1 LSNDALWLQRA
12 GRGRVV
18 AICADAM
25 RRALLLATLGSLIDE
40 IDLGLFSV
48 CFTLDVHTDAL
59 SLFAAAVVPVSQSLV
74 SENVPE
80 TGRGKAFSILAM
92 CAGLAGSA
100 SAFLYGMFT
109 WQFAYRIMGRITLML
124 AIWIFIIFPADA
136 REKPQRGSFVREL
149 GSEMEQLKKILSIP
163 SFWALLLGG
172 LVGCIPWNALSF
184 TLMYL
189 QSLGFSATHAASL
202 LTVMSVGKI
211 AGSLLGGL
219 LGDRLASWWP
229 LHGRAFVGQMSILLG
244 AIPLCWVLRPHNES
258 PDSLIQIAVALFLFS
273 LLAVWCQPGVFRP
286 LWSELVPAESRGKI
300 IGWWRCMA
308 GSCGA
313 ILGGP
318 MVGYMS
324 MMFLGYKPR
333 KQVIDIEQESNAES
347 LGTAMLLCTML
358 PWALC
363 FCCYSAIHFTY
374 LRYRASEVVPKQK
387 GSEL

>member
-1 LSNDALWLQRA
+1 MAST
-12 GRGRVV
+12 
-18 AICADAM
+18 
-25 RRALLLATLGSLIDE
+25 LLAKASNLEAMTSNLEAMTSR
-40 IDLGLFSV
+40 
-48 CFTLDVHTDAL
+48 LDVHTDAL

-184 TLMYL
+184 TMMYL

-244 AIPLCWVLRPHNES
+244 AIPLCWVLRPHSYQTDQKDQADES

-333 KQVIDIEQESNAES
+333 KQDIDIEQESNAES